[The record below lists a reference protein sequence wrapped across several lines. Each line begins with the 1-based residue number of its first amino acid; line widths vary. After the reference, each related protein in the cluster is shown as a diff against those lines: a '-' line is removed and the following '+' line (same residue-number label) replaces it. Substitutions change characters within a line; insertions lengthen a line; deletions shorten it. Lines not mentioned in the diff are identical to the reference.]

1 MSPFYGTQ
9 QCTTVIVQ
17 SGVSPGTED
26 TMIKIQTF
34 SVPPYQKTMRVLAF
48 LFPDFRFRLVVAL
61 TAVLVAT
68 AHAAIPQSSSDGA
81 TRPPARNQP
90 ESELIFEGLGS
101 FGHFHVF
108 AYSWWSYLDVGGIEY
123 DRHSW
128 NSFLGARRDYVAEIL
143 PIAILRQPSKTDVF
157 GDPLNRDHKVN
168 YGVGISPAGM
178 RLIWRDGKRWKPYY
192 TIKGGLI
199 VFTQKSLSEYAS
211 YQNFSLQQSFGLQ
224 FKVSPRW
231 DFRVAFSDF
240 HFSNAF
246 MVPSNPG
253 IDEMMYS
260 GGLCYHLGKPAAP

>member
-1 MSPFYGTQ
+1 
-9 QCTTVIVQ
+9 
-17 SGVSPGTED
+17 
-26 TMIKIQTF
+26 
-34 SVPPYQKTMRVLAF
+34 MRALAF
-48 LFPDFRFRLVVAL
+48 FFPRLQARFTGCARIPVFAFLLAAL
-61 TAVLVAT
+61 CPHPAT
-68 AHAAIPQSSSDGA
+68 AQDNGASA
-81 TRPPARNQP
+81 TRTSTHAPP

-128 NSFLGARRDYVAEIL
+128 DRFLGARRDYVAEIL
-143 PIAILRQPSKTDVF
+143 PVAILRQPSKTDVF
-157 GDPLNRDHKVN
+157 GDPLSPDHKVN

-178 RLIWRDGKRWKPYY
+178 RLIWRDGKNWKPYY
-192 TIKGGLI
+192 TVKGGLI

-211 YQNFSLQQSFGLQ
+211 YQNFSLQQSLGLQ
-224 FKVSPRW
+224 FKVTPRW

-260 GGLCYHLGKPAAP
+260 GGICYHLGRPRAR